1 MEVLF
6 INMDTSCNRA
16 CDYCFYT
23 TGHLPR
29 RKAALKEHDL
39 ISLIEQAVELRL
51 QGIIIT
57 GGEPLYGGEKR
68 LAMLERM
75 ITVARKGGIYTLL
88 LTNGDFFTL
97 GVARR
102 LAVAGLGGVSV
113 SLDSLS
119 GIENYK
125 INGWKA
131 VEAARAEDL
140 NITVIMTLTRQNYV
154 DLPAIYRFAAT
165 RKLGLILQPAYIPP
179 DYPGFER
186 LSLRELTGSV
196 LDKLFSGISQWAGTY
211 GLDDYLGYLKGI
223 YGLPGGSRPSHCDM
237 GSTVAVVEP
246 DGEVLACFHRR
257 DISGGNV
264 REEPLADILE
274 KLEKKGRPLADAPC
288 FGEHCVSLFTG
299 S

>member
-6 INMDTSCNRA
+6 FNIDTACNRA
-16 CDYCFYT
+16 CDYCFYA

-29 RKAALKEHDL
+29 RRATLTGDDWLSAV
-39 ISLIEQAVELRL
+39 EQAVEMRL

-75 ITVARKGGIYTLL
+75 ITAARKGGIYTLL

-97 GVARR
+97 HAARR
-102 LAVAGLGGVSV
+102 LAVAGLGGVSI

-125 INGWKA
+125 INGWRA
-131 VEAARAEDL
+131 VEAALAEDL
-140 NITVIMTLTRQNYV
+140 NITVIMTISRENYM

-179 DYPGFER
+179 DYPDFER
-186 LSLRELTGSV
+186 LSLHELPKSI
-196 LDKLFSGISQWAGTY
+196 LDKLFAGMAQWAETY
-211 GLDDYLGYLKGI
+211 ALEDYLGYLRGI
-223 YGLPGGSRPSHCDM
+223 YNLPGGTRPSHCDM
-237 GSTVAVVEP
+237 GSMVGVVEP
-246 DGEVLACFHRR
+246 DGRVAACFHRP
-257 DISGGNV
+257 DIVGGNIK
-264 REEPLADILE
+264 EEPLSDIIKNLKE
-274 KLEKKGRPLADAPC
+274 KSRSLADAHC
-288 FGEHCVSLFTG
+288 FGEHCVSLFTE